1 MNRVLLSNP
10 RLLRTFGN
18 VAGDLETIME
28 RLWGESEEG
37 SGQTVFAP
45 RLDIAETEQTYE
57 VTVDLPGVK
66 ADDVRV
72 EMHED
77 RLTIAGV
84 RHSHSEQKD
93 RQFHRVERSTGS
105 FSRTVVVPSK
115 VEAEKIAATYS
126 EGVLHV
132 TLPKASA
139 NQPRRI
145 KVEAVEKETARECSG
160 GGSCHQS

>member
-10 RLLRTFGN
+10 RFFRTFGN
-18 VAGDLETIME
+18 VAGDLESVME
-28 RLWGESEEG
+28 RLWGESGEG
-37 SGQTVFAP
+37 TNQAVFAP
-45 RLDIAETEQTYE
+45 RLDIAEAEQAYE

-66 ADDVRV
+66 SEDVRV

-84 RHSHSEQKD
+84 RQSHSEQKE
-93 RQFHRVERSTGS
+93 RQFHRIERSTGT

-115 VEAEKIAATYS
+115 VDVEKIEATYS
-126 EGVLHV
+126 DGVLHV
-132 TLPKASA
+132 SLPKASA

-145 KVEAVEKETARECSG
+145 KVAATGKESSSG
-160 GGSCHQS
+160 GSSAEGCGQG